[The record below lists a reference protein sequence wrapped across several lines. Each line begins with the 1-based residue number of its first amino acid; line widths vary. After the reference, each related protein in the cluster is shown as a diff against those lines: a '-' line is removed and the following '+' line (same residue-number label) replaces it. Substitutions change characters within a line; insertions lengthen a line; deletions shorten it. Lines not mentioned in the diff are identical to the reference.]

1 MDGKKR
7 KQKQK
12 QKKKT
17 SKAML
22 VVVVAVTVCE
32 LRGPIECAR
41 GEVVDGGGEGASARL
56 LDRQFQF
63 GWQQQQ
69 QQQAGRSVVNLAR
82 TDYNKPLSLARTRK
96 TQNAHSANATTTKRF
111 ARLLLLLYY
120 SYS

>member
-1 MDGKKR
+1 MH
-7 KQKQK
+7 
-12 QKKKT
+12 
-17 SKAML
+17 

-41 GEVVDGGGEGASARL
+41 GEVEEGGGGSARL

-96 TQNAHSANATTTKRF
+96 TQTQNAHSANATTTKRF

>member
-1 MDGKKR
+1 MFV
-7 KQKQK
+7 
-12 QKKKT
+12 
-17 SKAML
+17 

-41 GEVVDGGGEGASARL
+41 GEVKEGRRGEGGSARL

-96 TQNAHSANATTTKRF
+96 TQTQNAHSANATTTKRF
-111 ARLLLLLYY
+111 ARLLLLLCY